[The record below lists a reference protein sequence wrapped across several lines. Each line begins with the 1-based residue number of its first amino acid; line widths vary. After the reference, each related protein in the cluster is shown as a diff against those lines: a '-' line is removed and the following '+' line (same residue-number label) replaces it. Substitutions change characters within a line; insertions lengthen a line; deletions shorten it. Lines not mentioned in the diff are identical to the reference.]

1 MQRKFTGSNLR
12 DVTAAFRALG
22 GSVCN
27 IRRTGEDIYSHPAAE
42 RTVRVN
48 SRRKDA
54 PRALSQMIV
63 KIGRRAP

>member
-1 MQRKFTGSNLR
+1 MRKFTGANLR
-12 DVTAAFRALG
+12 DARAEFTALG

-27 IRRTGEDIYSHPAAE
+27 IRRTGEDIYSHPAVE

-48 SRRKDA
+48 SRRKDT

-63 KIGRRAP
+63 KITRSKA